1 MNRMDFCRV
10 QRPRIY
16 AENIRQELEQ
26 FLAQGGQITELPA
39 GLSTSTTMAD
49 RERSRRRAIRKQ
61 WGDV

>member
-26 FLAQGGQITELPA
+26 FLSQGGQITELPA
-39 GLSTSTTMAD
+39 GLSTSKAMAD
-49 RERSRRRAIRKQ
+49 RERARRRAIRKQ

>member
-16 AENIRQELEQ
+16 AENIRTELEQ
-26 FLAQGGQITELPA
+26 FLSSGGQITELPA
-39 GLSTSTTMAD
+39 GLSTSTAMA
-49 RERSRRRAIRKQ
+49 ERNRARRRSLRKQ